1 MKVESGAPKKVPSDY
16 NSLSIYAGVSRRNK
30 ISVFDRH

>member
-16 NSLSIYAGVSRRNK
+16 NSLSIYAGVSN
-30 ISVFDRH
+30 INI